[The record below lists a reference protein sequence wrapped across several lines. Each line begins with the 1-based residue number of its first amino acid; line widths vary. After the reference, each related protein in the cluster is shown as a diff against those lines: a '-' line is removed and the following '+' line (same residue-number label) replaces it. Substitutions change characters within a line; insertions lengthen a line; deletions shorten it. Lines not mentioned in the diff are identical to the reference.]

1 VYAICV
7 DALKKRIDNGS
18 EKRMV
23 LMLDKLITEVR
34 NRNTTHLDRMS
45 THDILSTMNQE
56 DQSIPLAV
64 AKELDR
70 IEQVVKM
77 VIRALKS
84 GGRLI
89 YIGAGTSG
97 RLGVL
102 DAVECVPTF
111 STPPQQVIGLIAGG
125 KKALTEAVE
134 GAEDDEALAARDLA
148 ALDLDAKDVVIG
160 IAASGRTPYVIGGLK
175 YARKT
180 GASTAGLSC
189 NPKAQISRYADVAIE
204 VESGPEVLTGSTR
217 LKAGTSQKLVL
228 NMISTASMIGIGKVY
243 ENLMVD
249 VQPTN
254 KKLVERSK
262 RIIMEATGTDLIT
275 AEQFYL
281 KSKSNVKAAI
291 LMILLHC
298 PLDEALKRLKQ
309 ANGFVRMAVESPSS
323 FEKQANDLNEV

>member
-1 VYAICV
+1 MPRCIG
-7 DALKKRIDNGS
+7 ALKS
-18 EKRMV
+18 ESIVAVKKGMV

-34 NRNTTHLDRMS
+34 NTNTTHLDRMS

-56 DQSIPLAV
+56 DQSVPLAV
-64 AKELDR
+64 SKELDR

-77 VIRALKS
+77 VIRALQS

-125 KKALTEAVE
+125 NKALTEAVE
-134 GAEDDEALAARDLA
+134 GAEDDETLAAKDLA

-180 GASTAGLSC
+180 GALTAGLSC
-189 NPKAQISRYADVAIE
+189 NPTAQISRYADVAIE

-262 RIIMEATGTDLIT
+262 RIIMEATGTDLMT

-291 LMILLHC
+291 LMILLNC
-298 PLDEALKRLKQ
+298 SLDEALKRLTQ
-309 ANGFVRMAVESPSS
+309 AKGFVRMAVESPSRT
-323 FEKQANDLNEV
+323 EKQANDLNEV